1 MSDQQD
7 FAGKVALVTG
17 ASRGIGRAVALT
29 LARRGAAVAVNYR
42 SHKDEALEVVAE
54 IEGRG
59 GRAIAVGADVSDLAA
74 AKDLVEQT
82 RNQLGGLHILV
93 NNAGITRDGLLHDM
107 DPAEWWKVI
116 QVNLGGA
123 FNCTHAAAGHLMS
136 QGEGAIVNV
145 SSIMGEKGLTGQS
158 NYSTSKGAM
167 NALTLACAVEMAR
180 FGVRVNAVLGGVI
193 PTDLIG
199 DLLQRDNGRGRTH
212 VPMRRYGDVQQVAE
226 AVAFLASPAA
236 DYVTGELLRVD
247 GGLAVQLSNGRLV
260 SR

>member
-1 MSDQQD
+1 MPGD
-7 FAGKVALVTG
+7 FDGRVALVTG

-29 LARRGAAVAVNYR
+29 LAGRGAAVAVNYR

-54 IEGRG
+54 IERSG
-59 GRAIAVGADVSDLAA
+59 GRAVAIGADVSDLGA

-82 RNQLGGLHILV
+82 REQLGGLHILV

-107 DPAEWWKVI
+107 DPAVWWEVI
-116 QVNLGGA
+116 RVNLGGA
-123 FNCTHAAAGHLMS
+123 FNCTHAAAGHLMA
-136 QGEGAIVNV
+136 QGDGAIVNV

-167 NALTLACAVEMAR
+167 NAFTLACAVELAR

-199 DLLQRDNGRGRTH
+199 DLLQRDGGRGRTH
-212 VPMRRYGDVQQVAE
+212 VPMRRYGTVEQVAE